1 MDQRDRQ
8 IPDVLRQLNSMDF
21 DYADGE
27 GIDFEPF
34 SEFLSLDKTRKW
46 IQAWTGNTSL
56 DGHEYL
62 VFGSDGA
69 GGSAAFWCCESDK
82 DILDQP
88 IVFFG
93 SEGELAVIAS
103 NFGDYLWLLA
113 GNLGPAEATLYPEQ
127 RVTHADFMK
136 FAEAN
141 STTTKKTS
149 LEVLSLAQSGF
160 PDFQD
165 KIRSL
170 ITYS

>member
-1 MDQRDRQ
+1 MDQPDRQ
-8 IPDVLRQLNSMDF
+8 MPDVVKKLNSMEF
-21 DYADGE
+21 DYAEGK
-27 GIDFEPF
+27 GIDFEPI
-34 SEFLSLDKTRKW
+34 SEFLSLDETRKW
-46 IQAWTGNTSL
+46 VQAWTGNTSI
-56 DGHEYL
+56 DGHEFL

-69 GGSAAFWCCESDK
+69 GGSAAFWCCEPDK
-82 DILDQP
+82 AILDRP

-136 FAEAN
+136 YAEAN

-160 PDFQD
+160 PDFED